1 MHLHTQQ
8 AQQHTATPDRALL
21 PPQVERSV
29 GDHLEGAVPWQGP
42 DGTHG
47 ASKSILKTSEAYAAA
62 QKAPPSPLAARPHRC
77 LSRGR
82 LRRKASPPPRPPAP
96 WKPTGAERARLSP
109 AGSPV
114 SVAFRND
121 RHPTLR
127 VLLRV
132 LLRTLEML
140 SRAL

>member
-62 QKAPPSPLAARPHRC
+62 QKAPPSPLAARPPPG
-77 LSRGR
+77 SRPALNAR
-82 LRRKASPPPRPPAP
+82 ASLP
-96 WKPTGAERARLSP
+96 
-109 AGSPV
+109 
-114 SVAFRND
+114 
-121 RHPTLR
+121 
-127 VLLRV
+127 
-132 LLRTLEML
+132 
-140 SRAL
+140 RALPFLSHLGTIVIPPLGCY